1 MHTRGKRYV
10 TWLLVVGL
18 CGLLLA
24 GCTALWTPQDAPLGE
39 ISPMAAGGSKF
50 CGCTTIQSGDL
61 VASDGSVIQTGYDK
75 WGYNYQAH
83 LFNGMYCESY
93 RNAAWCEPYKDVH
106 LSMKW
111 NDAWISNMDCDEDGL
126 LDRHYGFDSYIGS
139 GAWLTNHQSG
149 EYENEE
155 GKTCK
160 WTYFV
165 KIVAAP
171 ADAYSEGGI
180 WYTADGTEI
189 GPVIWGAFAIIQQV
203 ENDPCAGIHGIQY
216 LSPTRPGLGNW

>member
-10 TWLLVVGL
+10 AWLLVGGL

-24 GCTALWTPQDAPLGE
+24 GCTALWTPQDAPIGE

-50 CGCTTIQSGDL
+50 CGCTTIQSGEL
-61 VASDGSVIQTGYDK
+61 VASDGSVIQTGYDE

-83 LFNGMYCESY
+83 LFNGMYCDYDRDDGTCDYEGD
-93 RNAAWCEPYKDVH
+93 R

-111 NDAWISNMDCDEDGL
+111 NDAWMSNMDCDEDGK

-155 GKTCK
+155 GETCK

-165 KIVAAP
+165 KIIAAP
-171 ADAYSEGGI
+171 EDAVAVDGI
-180 WYTADGTEI
+180 WYAADGAEI
-189 GPVIWGAFAIIQQV
+189 GPVIWGSFATIQEV
-203 ENDPCAGIHGIQY
+203 ENDPCAGIHGLQY

>member
-1 MHTRGKRYV
+1 MHTRGKRYAA
-10 TWLLVVGL
+10 WLLVVGL

-39 ISPMAAGGSKF
+39 IAPMAAGGKY
-50 CGCTTIQSGDL
+50 CGCTTIQSGTL
-61 VASDGSVIQTGYDK
+61 LASDGSVIQTGYDD

-83 LFNGMYCESY
+83 LFNGMYCDSY
-93 RNAAWCEPYKDVH
+93 RDAEWCQPYKDVH

-111 NDAWISNMDCDEDGL
+111 NDAWMSNMDCDGDGK
-126 LDRHYGFDSYIGS
+126 LDRHYGNDSYIGS

-155 GKTCK
+155 GATCK

-171 ADAYSEGGI
+171 ADAVAVDGI
-180 WYTADGTEI
+180 WYAADGIEI
-189 GPVIWGAFAIIQQV
+189 GPAIWGAFAIIQEV
-203 ENDPCAGIHGIQY
+203 ENDPCAGIHGLQY